1 MSSSPV
7 LRLGWRG
14 SVGPGGRKR
23 GGGPVRYAW
32 EMGVRLSVV
41 KGRS

>member
-14 SVGPGGRKR
+14 SVGPEGRKR
-23 GGGPVRYAW
+23 GGGPIQYAQ
-32 EMGVRLSVV
+32 ETGVRLGVIR
-41 KGRS
+41 GRS